1 MKMTLMLF
9 LKICHFVFPKVSEFD
24 EQSTGLKPTGG
35 GQATSPALAEAPFH
49 FPRLIELRKA

>member
-1 MKMTLMLF
+1 MKMILMLF
-9 LKICHFVFPKVSEFD
+9 LKICHFVFPKVFEFD

-49 FPRLIELRKA
+49 FPRLIELR